1 MGFTGSTPNGSGTIS
16 DIFPVQEEGKA
27 MAVWAMGPCIG
38 PLAGGYMVEA
48 IRWRWTGF
56 IATLCY
62 FAAPETYAPTLLRTK
77 AAKLKKETGNS
88 DLYSILDKD
97 GLTPKQRLSND
108 SIRPMRMLFT
118 HLPVFILSLST
129 SPSST
134 ACCTSCSAPSP
145 LYLRSSMGLVL
156 APSVWRISLQV
167 LECCL
172 VVIKKKVEQN
182 GKKVPEDRLPIWMT
196 LPSGLL
202 IVGALLSYGWAADQ
216 NTHWIVPMIGVALS
230 CFSLMGIM
238 MCLQTYLD
246 AYVTYA
252 ASAVAAMT
260 VLRSLA
266 GAMLPL
272 TGLSMYDDLGLGWE
286 NSIIAFLALALVPVP
301 VIFFLQGFKIRAK
314 SPNNLG

>member
-1 MGFTGSTPNGSGTIS
+1 MS
-16 DIFPVQEEGKA
+16 DIFPVQERGKA

-38 PLAGGYMVEA
+38 RLAGGYMVEA

-97 GLTPKQRLSND
+97 GLTPKQRFSND

-182 GKKVPEDRLPIWMT
+182 GKKEPEDRLPIWMT

-202 IVGALLSYGWAADQ
+202 IVG
-216 NTHWIVPMIGVALS
+216 GVA
-230 CFSLMGIM
+230 F

-286 NSIIAFLALALVPVP
+286 NSILAFLALALVPVP